1 MNSMYL
7 SKDIRD
13 CKERTAAI
21 VVAALAVLYVF
32 EIPLAFSLIPAWC
45 YTLNPHP
52 GRRNAQIVSEP
63 RSTDNVA
70 ESTRSTLLSLYLPA
84 FILAL
89 GTGIALPAVPVYA
102 KSFDVGFGVASLVI
116 VMHLAGRA
124 LSSIPTGFIIDRFG
138 RRVVILAGPIL
149 TALASFL
156 MATAG
161 SFNEL
166 LIYRF
171 LGGWAIGMWTMGRV
185 TMVADS
191 GGSSRGRQITAM
203 FSMDNAGNLV
213 GPVIGGFVASIWDI
227 RMPFIVHGVLA
238 LLAIIPSFKII
249 RELPT
254 QLAGSK
260 KRNADEP
267 SQAGQPVWRQFLVF
281 NILILFVSYLFVSLT
296 RGTLAGGALNVY
308 AVYQY
313 DIDAATVGGMA
324 ALVAAVGIPVTISA
338 GHIMDRF
345 GRKATIVPGFAALS
359 VAMVVMAIV
368 AWLNLP
374 FAVFVAALVAVSL
387 TQSYTGGSMQTL
399 ASDIAPANA
408 RGKFFGLWNL
418 TGQGATF
425 ISPAAFGFMGDAF
438 GAPAAFAFLA
448 FTSLM
453 ASSLVGFCVTETVK
467 KREAAPVTA

>member
-1 MNSMYL
+1 MSDP
-7 SKDIRD
+7 K
-13 CKERTAAI
+13 
-21 VVAALAVLYVF
+21 
-32 EIPLAFSLIPAWC
+32 
-45 YTLNPHP
+45 
-52 GRRNAQIVSEP
+52 
-63 RSTDNVA
+63 STDNVA
-70 ESTRSTLLSLYLPA
+70 ESTRSTLLSLYVPA

-89 GTGIALPAVPVYA
+89 GTGIALPAIPVYA

-138 RRVVILAGPIL
+138 RRVVILAGPVL

-156 MATAG
+156 MANAG

-166 LIYRF
+166 LFYRF

-191 GGSSRGRQITAM
+191 GGNSRGRQITAM

-213 GPVIGGFVASIWDI
+213 GPVIGGVIASIWDI
-227 RMPFIVHGVLA
+227 RAPFIVHGILA
-238 LLAIIPSFKII
+238 LLAVIPSFKII
-249 RELPT
+249 RDLST
-254 QLAGSK
+254 QLAGTK
-260 KRNADEP
+260 KKESDAAAVEVG
-267 SQAGQPVWRQFLVF
+267 SVWRQFLVF
-281 NILILFVSYLFVSLT
+281 NILILFVSYTFVSLT
-296 RGTLAGGALNVY
+296 RGTLMGGALNVY
-308 AVYQY
+308 AVYHY

-324 ALVAAVGIPVTISA
+324 AIVAAVGIPVTISA

-359 VAMVVMAIV
+359 AAMVFMAVV
-368 AWLNLP
+368 AWQGLP
-374 FAVFVAALVAVSL
+374 FAAFVAALIVVSL

-418 TGQGATF
+418 TGQGGTF
-425 ISPAAFGFMGDAF
+425 ISPAAFGFIGEAF
-438 GAPAAFAFLA
+438 GPTAGFTFLA
-448 FTSLM
+448 ITSLM
-453 ASSLVGFCVTETVK
+453 ASVLVGFFVSETVK
-467 KREAAPVTA
+467 KRQSTPAPA

>member
-1 MNSMYL
+1 V
-7 SKDIRD
+7 
-13 CKERTAAI
+13 ERNI
-21 VVAALAVLYVF
+21 
-32 EIPLAFSLIPAWC
+32 
-45 YTLNPHP
+45 
-52 GRRNAQIVSEP
+52 QIVSEP
-63 RSTDNVA
+63 RSSENVT
-70 ESTRSTLLSLYLPA
+70 ESTQSTLLSLYIPA

-124 LSSIPTGFIIDRFG
+124 LSSIPTGFVIDRFG
-138 RRVVILAGPIL
+138 RRAVILAGPVL

-161 SFNEL
+161 SFNEV

-213 GPVIGGFVASIWDI
+213 GPVIGGVIASMWDI
-227 RMPFIVHGVLA
+227 RTPFIVHGVLA

-254 QLAGSK
+254 QLAGAK
-260 KRNADEP
+260 KKSLDDSVN
-267 SQAGQPVWRQFLVF
+267 GQPVWRQFLVF
-281 NILILFVSYLFVSLT
+281 NILILFVSYMFVSLT
-296 RGTLAGGALNVY
+296 RGTLAGGALNIY
-308 AVYQY
+308 AVYHY
-313 DIDAATVGGMA
+313 GIDAATVGGMA

-359 VAMVVMAIV
+359 VAMVAMAIV

-374 FAVFVAALVAVSL
+374 FSVFVVALVAVSL

-399 ASDIAPANA
+399 ASDVAPHNA

-425 ISPAAFGFMGDAF
+425 ISPAAFGFIGDAF
-438 GAPAAFAFLA
+438 GAPASFAFLA

-467 KREAAPVTA
+467 KRAAAPATV